1 MVRPPSGR
9 RERSWIVKLFPLL
22 LVLLAAAGGLGYW
35 YHHRAPRVTTVRP
48 TRGEVAEVVYSTGV
62 VEPRVWAKVT
72 SLVRERIVEQKDRE
86 GQPVQAGDI
95 LARLNSR
102 EAEMAVAELQARLE
116 LAREDYLRL
125 SQLVTSAAAS
135 QRELD
140 QARSEVASLEA
151 AVARQT
157 ARLENYEIRA
167 PIEGVVLRRDGE
179 VGEIAEP
186 GTVLF
191 WVGQPRPLVVIAEVN
206 EEDIPRVAVGQRTL
220 LRSDAFP
227 DRRLEAVVDNITPKG
242 DPLTRTYRV
251 RFRLPD
257 DTPLMIGMSV
267 DVNVVVQVVED
278 AWRLPSLAIQD
289 DTVFVVEGGLARRRQ
304 LEIGIRGMPSVEV
317 LSGLAEGARVISPY
331 PEDLQDGSAVVIAG
345 E

>member
-1 MVRPPSGR
+1 MKSL
-9 RERSWIVKLFPLL
+9 SLL
-22 LVLLAAAGGLGYW
+22 LVLLAIATGGVGYW
-35 YHHRAPRVTTVRP
+35 FHHRAPRVTTVRA
-48 TRGEVAEVVYSTGV
+48 TQGDAAEVVYATGV
-62 VEPRVWAKVT
+62 VEPRYWAKVT
-72 SLVRERIVEQKDRE
+72 SLVRERIVAQQDCE
-86 GQPVQAGDI
+86 GEPVQAGDV

-116 LAREDYLRL
+116 LARDEYLRL
-125 SQLVTSAAAS
+125 SQLVSSSAAS

-140 QARSEVASLEA
+140 QARSEMASLEA
-151 AVARQT
+151 AVAKQT
-157 ARLENYEIRA
+157 ARLDNYEIRS
-167 PIEGVVLRRDGE
+167 PIEGIVLRRDGE
-179 VGEIAEP
+179 IGEIAEP

-227 DRRLEAVVDNITPKG
+227 DRSLEAVVDNITPKG

-251 RFRLPD
+251 RFLLPD

-267 DVNVVVQVVED
+267 DVNVVVRVVED
-278 AWRLPSLAIQD
+278 ARLLPSLALQD
-289 DTVFVVEGGLARRRQ
+289 DAVFVVEDGVARRRQ
-304 LEIGIRGMPSVEV
+304 LEIGIRGLQSVEI
-317 LSGLAEGARVISPY
+317 LSGLEEDARVISPY
-331 PEDLQDGSAVVIAG
+331 PEELQDGAAVVIAG